1 MGGRGIYL
9 CWREMNEIKGLT
21 QRIFF
26 FRYSCSYHN
35 LMAFSREDNNESST
49 ETSPQQKKKCFAF
62 LPNYFSFKSF
72 VKRLWIKPKWPWS
85 ANLAPHNNRKKPST
99 GWNSSNRLDRWT
111 WRWLAKSPSKNS
123 PLFPKWIPTVQKQLP
138 FWLPGQR
145 CCGSVKE
152 VANVLKALH
161 V

>member
-1 MGGRGIYL
+1 
-9 CWREMNEIKGLT
+9 MNEIKGLT
-21 QRIFF
+21 QRNFF

-49 ETSPQQKKKCFAF
+49 ETSPQQKKNCFAF

-111 WRWLAKSPSKNS
+111 WRWLAKSPSKKFSSFFQNES
-123 PLFPKWIPTVQKQLP
+123 RRCRSNFPSGCQVN
-138 FWLPGQR
+138 
-145 CCGSVKE
+145 
-152 VANVLKALH
+152 VAAAALKKSQTC
-161 V
+161 